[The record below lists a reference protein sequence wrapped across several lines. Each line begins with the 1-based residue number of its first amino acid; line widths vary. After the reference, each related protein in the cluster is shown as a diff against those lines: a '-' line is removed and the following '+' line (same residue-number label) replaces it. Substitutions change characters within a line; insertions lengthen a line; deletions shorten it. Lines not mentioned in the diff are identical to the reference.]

1 MLQIAEVLRGKFG
14 PRCVVHGLMC
24 KPGQPWDGGYYTWLE
39 RATVILV
46 LLSPSYFGSQACKDE
61 FLAACNAVPDSTQN
75 DKLLLPV
82 VVTSLPWKYP
92 NSEEAVGTT
101 PRIRAKLN
109 QRNCYPNPAHGAL
122 MDSPETHMPGLLG
135 LVNDVLN
142 KKSTAQGP
150 KPAALAGHMAPP
162 IAAPPPAMAVILDE
176 DIVRLAA
183 QFESWKIPKDEAF
196 SSAQKLY
203 CDGVRSIDDLM
214 ELADLIEDAP
224 FDGVLQSEYGM
235 KKLSSK
241 RVVKGLEAAKH

>member
-1 MLQIAEVLRGKFG
+1 
-14 PRCVVHGLMC
+14 
-24 KPGQPWDGGYYTWLE
+24 
-39 RATVILV
+39 
-46 LLSPSYFGSQACKDE
+46 
-61 FLAACNAVPDSTQN
+61 
-75 DKLLLPV
+75 
-82 VVTSLPWKYP
+82 
-92 NSEEAVGTT
+92 
-101 PRIRAKLN
+101 
-109 QRNCYPNPAHGAL
+109 

-196 SSAQKLY
+196 SSAQKLH
-203 CDGVRSIDDLM
+203 CDDVRSIDDLA
-214 ELADLIEDAP
+214 EGEDAP